1 MTEITRAA
9 PRTVIVEEPEELHL
23 TILRKRWS
31 AAGLI
36 STILLVVGFFGPAL
50 WALVFEV
57 RLIQAGNANP
67 GDVYWGLPMFS
78 LGCVGAFCF
87 HLYFLTKRT
96 TGREEVEVKGGRLIL
111 RREVFGSSSSRTFD
125 LSQVC
130 NPRVCRTLQ
139 DWYIPRSLT
148 DLREGR
154 MAFNYAGEKVRFGG
168 DLGQKEAKPLVAA
181 IFRRLGAPSPG
192 LIVPP
197 QHL

>member
-1 MTEITRAA
+1 MTEVTRGT
-9 PRTVIVEEPEELHL
+9 PRTLIVEGPGELHL

-36 STILLVVGFFGPAL
+36 STIVLVVGFFGPAL

-57 RLIQAGNANP
+57 QLIRAGNANP
-67 GDVYWGLPMFS
+67 GDVGWGFPMFI
-78 LGCVGAFCF
+78 LLCVGGGCF
-87 HLYFLTKRT
+87 HLYFLSKRT
-96 TGREEVEVKGGRLIL
+96 SGREEVVVKEGHLIL
-111 RREVFGSSSSRTFD
+111 RREVFGSASSRTFE
-125 LSQVC
+125 LAQVC

-139 DWYIPRSLT
+139 DYYIPKSLI
-148 DLREGR
+148 DVREGR